1 MRSRIILNNP
11 AGSDE
16 INPGLGPINIPAG
29 TTVTV
34 DTLILSDFISANYQ
48 VKLYNTANDKFSG
61 FTMDVNRV
69 STDADFALYMIM
81 GDNIS
86 RSVDV
91 SISGS
96 SVLFKITNN
105 EAYDLTFD
113 AFKFIS

>member
-11 AGSDE
+11 PGSDE

-34 DTLILSDFISANYQ
+34 DTFELSSFVSANYK
-48 VKLYNTANDKFSG
+48 VKLYNTTNDNFSG
-61 FTMDVNRV
+61 FTMDVSRV

-81 GDNIS
+81 GDNID
-86 RSVDV
+86 RTVDV

-96 SVLFKITNN
+96 IVLFKITNN